1 MSAIL
6 QRSAGTPSLRMPIQ
20 SAKHRI
26 VLMLT
31 GFIASNTVFSNSKN
45 EYLLGMLT
53 RISLYRSPIIFNI
66 IELAVEFQIEDS
78 FMFGLKNN
86 SFKH

>member
-1 MSAIL
+1 
-6 QRSAGTPSLRMPIQ
+6 
-20 SAKHRI
+20 
-26 VLMLT
+26 MLT
-31 GFIASNTVFSNSKN
+31 FFVWRVCVIALVLSFLTQKMN
-45 EYLLGMLT
+45 YLLGMLT

-66 IELAVEFQIEDS
+66 IELPVGFQIEDN